1 MHHSWIV
8 SFGGWPY
15 TYLLSLSDRANFFSF
30 FKFLAVSG
38 KAYNNYVKKKY
49 FQLFSNIIMLQ
60 FISVDINWTY
70 LFSNIFQLL
79 RYFFPKSNHQQ
90 FLLQRERIWFK
101 FLSLRGLSI
110 HTRIHKVRIEI
121 TKFFQRAE

>member
-1 MHHSWIV
+1 MHRSWIV

-79 RYFFPKSNHQQ
+79 FFLNLITNQS
-90 FLLQRERIWFK
+90 LLQREWIWFK

-110 HTRIHKVRIEI
+110 HTRIHKVKIEI

>member
-8 SFGGWPY
+8 SFGDLTHICLAWVIEQIF
-15 TYLLSLSDRANFFSF
+15 SVFSNFW
-30 FKFLAVSG
+30 LYPVRHTIIM
-38 KAYNNYVKKKY
+38 KKKY